1 MRVLVTGGAGFIGSE
16 FVRSALSNK
25 FDYLDLEIT
34 KLTVIDALTYAAN
47 FESLSEVSKNIK
59 FDFVQGDIR
68 DSSIIE
74 KLVLDSDLVLNFA
87 AESHVDNSI
96 KDASNFVT
104 TNFIG
109 VFNILEAVKQKRDI
123 RFIQIST
130 DEVYGSTKRGAFNE
144 KSNLNPSSP
153 YSASKAS
160 ADLLALSYF
169 VTHKLNIS
177 ITRSSNNYGRFQNTE
192 KFIPKIITQT
202 IKGSP
207 LPIYGNGK
215 NRRQW
220 IHVTD
225 NVLGIACVCAKGK
238 PGEIY
243 NIGSGNEISNIA
255 LAQLIL
261 SLNPGSASQIKLVED
276 RKGHDFRYA
285 IKDKKLSKLGY
296 IPKINFIDG
305 IKDTISFYNSQ
316 SN

>member
-1 MRVLVTGGAGFIGSE
+1 LRVLVTGGAGFIGSE
-16 FVRSALSNK
+16 FVRSALRSK
-25 FDYLDLEIT
+25 FDYLDLEIS
-34 KLTVIDALTYAAN
+34 KITVIDAMTYASN
-47 FESLSEVSKNIK
+47 LESLNEVSNNSN
-59 FDFVQGDIR
+59 FDFVRGDIR
-68 DSSIIE
+68 DASLVE

-104 TNFIG
+104 TNIIG
-109 VFNILEAVKQKRDI
+109 VFNILEAVRQKRKI

-130 DEVYGSTKRGAFNE
+130 DEVYGSIRRGAFTE

-192 KFIPKIITQT
+192 KLIPKIITQT
-202 IKGSP
+202 LKGNP
-207 LPIYGNGK
+207 LPIYGDGK

-220 IHVTD
+220 VHVSD
-225 NVLGIACVCAKGK
+225 NVLGIARVCAKGK
-238 PGEIY
+238 PGEVY
-243 NIGSGNEISNIA
+243 NIGSGNEISNID

-261 SLNPGSASQIKLVED
+261 TLNPDSKSKIMFVED
-276 RKGHDFRYA
+276 RKGHDFRYS
-285 IKDKKLSKLGY
+285 IKDGKLSKLGY
-296 IPKINFIDG
+296 IPEINFIDG
-305 IKDTISFYNSQ
+305 IRDTINFYKGQ